1 MKKRRKSIR
10 PDFLYSENNSPEI
23 KKPESTKKRST
34 PIPQRAIPDREVGMM
49 SDHQEDH
56 NPAQNIK
63 RSVPLHLYAADSIR
77 MNKAPR
83 MLPARMAIP
92 TTSHRMR

>member
-1 MKKRRKSIR
+1 
-10 PDFLYSENNSPEI
+10 
-23 KKPESTKKRST
+23 
-34 PIPQRAIPDREVGMM
+34 M
-49 SDHQEDH
+49 SDHQQDH

-63 RSVPLHLYAADSIR
+63 RSVSLHLYAADSIR